1 MYAVFGEI
9 LFEVLTSPTSFDSSR
24 NFDYAEH
31 SIVQDRPRLQWLSDA
46 LETIALE
53 LMFHVAFTNP
63 KSQLDALNA
72 AAQDHQ
78 ARALVFGNGVHRGY
92 FVVAAID
99 ETHRHNAD
107 DGSLIWATAR
117 VELKEY
123 AFGAQ
128 VDPYAPPRP
137 ATPPPALVA
146 ALPAALGS
154 ITPFSPN
161 QPIGPANLVP
171 DAAIL
176 TLGAL
181 PANTYSPPVYANPG
195 VSAGVSSPGAPAAA
209 TSPSLNYTV
218 VSASTAV
225 RQAP

>member
-9 LFEVLTSPTSFDSSR
+9 LFEVLTSPTSFDSAR
-24 NFDYAEH
+24 EFDYAEH
-31 SIVQDRPRLQWLSDA
+31 RIVQDRPRLQWLSDA
-46 LETIALE
+46 LETISLE
-53 LMFHVAFTNP
+53 LMLHVAFTNP

-92 FVVAAID
+92 FVLTAIG

-107 DGSLIWATAR
+107 DGSLIWTTAR

-123 AFGAQ
+123 AFGAE

-137 ATPPPALVA
+137 TTAPPAIVA
-146 ALPAALGS
+146 APPVAPGS
-154 ITPFSPN
+154 LTAFSPN
-161 QPIGPANLVP
+161 QPIGPSNLLP

-181 PANTYSPPVYANPG
+181 PANTYSAPAYASAG
-195 VSAGVSSPGAPAAA
+195 VSAGVSNPGAPAAA
-209 TSPSLNYTV
+209 SPPSLNYTAV
-218 VSASTAV
+218 PASAAV